1 MLGTQR
7 SRTPGVSVCCLFWR
21 GPNES
26 NPATLS
32 LARSPQVGRP
42 LPHCHGIRVVALLA
56 AVAPAQAQSSAPLD
70 KHSRRIEK
78 RLAKF
83 RQGTFLDFE
92 FRDSSQTFGS
102 LGPLSAAS
110 FQFTDSDSN
119 KTQTH
124 SYSDLVRSEKGEGVH
139 RRRLGA
145 VTMCAF
151 SCPSSLALASR
162 PEALRPTKS
171 CTDRPARHAL

>member
-1 MLGTQR
+1 MNR
-7 SRTPGVSVCCLFWR
+7 IFPRF
-21 GPNES
+21 
-26 NPATLS
+26 LS
-32 LARSPQVGRP
+32 LVHPKSTVHFLVAIAFAS
-42 LPHCHGIRVVALLA
+42 VALLA

-78 RLAKF
+78 RLAKY

-102 LGPLSAAS
+102 LGPLSPGS

-124 SYSDLVRSEKGEGVH
+124 SYSELVHVKQAREYIGEGSEPRHHV
-139 RRRLGA
+139 RLLVPVIIGA
-145 VTMCAF
+145 GAAAAGIAAYEV
-151 SCPSSLALASR
+151 L
-162 PEALRPTKS
+162 
-171 CTDRPARHAL
+171 H

>member
-1 MLGTQR
+1 MNQILPR
-7 SRTPGVSVCCLFWR
+7 I
-21 GPNES
+21 
-26 NPATLS
+26 LS
-32 LARSPQVGRP
+32 LVHPKSAVHFFMAVAFASS
-42 LPHCHGIRVVALLA
+42 ALLT

-70 KHSRRIEK
+70 KHSRTIEK

-83 RQGTFLDFE
+83 PQGTFLDFE

-124 SYSDLVRSEKGEGVH
+124 SYSDLVEVKKAREYIGDGSVHHHVRLLVPIIVGAGVAAAGITAYEVLH
-139 RRRLGA
+139 
-145 VTMCAF
+145 
-151 SCPSSLALASR
+151 
-162 PEALRPTKS
+162 
-171 CTDRPARHAL
+171 